1 MEVIK
6 RSAPLLNLN
15 VKTCLEVAVF
25 CGHSLLRFS
34 LLLRAQKIL
43 FFTKIKTPP
52 VCYGEFN
59 VARGTVNELLF
70 PKIWGSLGIGIGAL
84 KRGLKSKPAALI
96 NQVVFLSKA

>member
-15 VKTCLEVAVF
+15 VKTRLEVAVF

-59 VARGTVNELLF
+59 VARGTMNELLF
-70 PKIWGSLGIGIGAL
+70 PNFWGGTGAL

>member
-1 MEVIK
+1 MPAVCIYP
-6 RSAPLLNLN
+6 RLYRHSSIRFVLLFH
-15 VKTCLEVAVF
+15 A
-25 CGHSLLRFS
+25 R
-34 LLLRAQKIL
+34 KI
-43 FFTKIKTPP
+43 FFFNKIKTPP

-70 PKIWGSLGIGIGAL
+70 PKIWGSLGIGIGTL

>member
-6 RSAPLLNLN
+6 RFILLVNSR
-15 VKTCLEVAVF
+15 VKTRLEGAVF

-59 VARGTVNELLF
+59 VARLPVNELLF
-70 PKIWGSLGIGIGAL
+70 PISG
-84 KRGLKSKPAALI
+84 
-96 NQVVFLSKA
+96 KAGV